1 MERSTG
7 DAMSTHVGGN
17 TNSDKPTIIVG
28 NCDLLSID
36 MKTGSAYANRLNPN
50 SRCNKRDGKEI
61 ADPSAHSGK
70 AVTALILI
78 GTVDAGSTLVPPGAS
93 AI

>member
-1 MERSTG
+1 VRKSLDSIR
-7 DAMSTHVGGN
+7 DAAKGMV
-17 TNSDKPTIIVG
+17 KE
-28 NCDLLSID
+28 
-36 MKTGSAYANRLNPN
+36 MANPN
-50 SRCNKRDGKEI
+50 
-61 ADPSAHSGK
+61 AHSGK